1 MKHISV
7 PLFVAAAL
15 VAPCFAA
22 PSPTHLTGKTVVLN
36 YTQAQYRYQDEDGI
50 TMGWTPY
57 AIAKKNRNSGAEA
70 FYALN
75 LNPKATRN
83 ILPISRPGQ
92 GGKYTYRKT
101 GTQTGTIEVASH
113 MDGARSINIQFTS
126 ANSGIAT
133 EEVGAGCFTG
143 TCRNIIVTIK

>member
-1 MKHISV
+1 MKNIIA
-7 PLFVAAAL
+7 PLFITAAM
-15 VAPCFAA
+15 VAPAYAA
-22 PSPTHLTGKTVVLN
+22 PAPTNLTGKTVVLN
-36 YTQAQYRYQDEDGI
+36 YTQAQYKYADEDGL

-57 AIAKKNRNSGAEA
+57 AIAKKSRNSGAEA
-70 FYALN
+70 FYALG

-83 ILPISRPGQ
+83 ILPITRPGQ

-101 GTQTGTIEVASH
+101 GAQTGCIEVANHLDS
-113 MDGARSINIQFTS
+113 ARTIYIQFTS

-143 TCRNIIVTIK
+143 ICRNIIVTIK